1 MSEVQGDRASGAYL
15 RLLAA
20 RPQFTVDT
28 DGRGRAGRALALL
41 AYLRLG
47 PPRVSRDELAEI
59 LWDPESGGDAGHR
72 LRELISTLR
81 RVLPAGV
88 LVTDGQ
94 EVCLNQAAVRC
105 DVADFRQAISEGRLV
120 DAAALYGAD
129 FLSGAFPPK
138 AALFEE
144 WASGIGRGLRRE
156 YGMVL
161 GKLVASSRAREQFQ
175 EAAQWADRL
184 WRLEPDAEEW
194 ATELLRLRCLSGDVA
209 GSLAAAAAVEW
220 HFSDAFGEVPDEVA
234 ALLEQAR
241 ILPELALVTPT
252 VDPDSG
258 NDRVEAEASPAK
270 GGLATPGQ
278 PVGHAAAPHGH
289 VPAMMRLRWPLTLLV
304 GGAVLVAAALAI
316 PSQQATPEAAAGPIF
331 GGGGRLYLRH
341 TDGRIR
347 ALDFVGPRP
356 TDTLG
361 VVVTGRDTLIMRMG
375 PYSPVRHAV
384 AESCTPDRSDHRSI
398 CVWSI
403 VTDEA
408 PVVLPLEGDNAPSGW
423 SPDGAWLLVR
433 SDRGS
438 QQGRYSYDA
447 WALHLAS
454 GAMRRLSDT
463 PYETEGSWSPDG
475 SRVAL
480 RMLTPAGDSVLIV
493 DAGSGAVLDRLAF
506 SRWVVMAWSPD
517 GEVLALAESMPDG
530 SNARIHVAAPMSE
543 PTTVELPDVR
553 QVIAASWSPDGV
565 LLAHLGVTPEGSS
578 HLRIC
583 EWASCQAP
591 LLEIPDVQW
600 LLWVPE
606 DPTPYLE
613 VVRLTASREWI
624 AAGDTLH
631 ISLTTRDGS
640 GRDFRAPHLT
650 FALLDPEIGWL
661 DSRLTF
667 HALRPGVARL
677 VADAGGWRADTLIVK
692 VAPAPE
698 ASLLMSETWANGLD
712 TTTWR
717 PFGVPLPSVVPVAGG
732 WAFRNNG
739 DSLYPSGVVSRTAF
753 EPSQGLTIEWR
764 QSTPLTGDLWQE
776 VWIHL
781 STGPLEE
788 FRVSA
793 GPPYPEKNSPIH
805 INSPIL
811 VSTPPIAMLSVQCGG
826 GLSPLQD
833 YPSGLRT
840 RTWHEFAFQLRADG
854 RCELFVDGILSE
866 TTRTSAAFAWDRP
879 LHLMLGGR
887 THRTDILLGDV
898 RVWQGV
904 RWAVDQSGQARPLA
918 SPQPPT

>member
-1 MSEVQGDRASGAYL
+1 MTVGQPDRSSGVYL
-15 RLLAA
+15 RMLAA
-20 RPQFTVDT
+20 RPQFTVAP
-28 DGRGRAGRALALL
+28 DGRSRAGRALALL

-47 PPRVSRDELAEI
+47 PPRVSRDELVEI
-59 LWDPESGGDAGHR
+59 LWDPESGGDASHS

-88 LVTDGQ
+88 LVTDGR
-94 EVCLNQAAVRC
+94 EVRLNHAAVRC
-105 DVADFRQAISEGRLV
+105 DVTDFRQAISEGRLA

-144 WASGIGRGLRRE
+144 WASGVGRRLRGE

-161 GKLVASSRAREQFQ
+161 EKLVASSRAREEFRQ
-175 EAAQWADRL
+175 AAELADRL
-184 WRLEPDAEEW
+184 WRLAPDSEEW
-194 ATELLRLRCLSGDVA
+194 AAELLRLRCSAGDVA
-209 GSLAAAAAVEW
+209 ASLAAASAVEG
-220 HFSDAFGEVPDEVA
+220 HFSDAFGAAPSEVE
-234 ALLEQAR
+234 ALLNQAR
-241 ILPELALVTPT
+241 ILPEPAVMTSAVDHSLAAGT
-252 VDPDSG
+252 VG
-258 NDRVEAEASPAK
+258 
-270 GGLATPGQ
+270 
-278 PVGHAAAPHGH
+278 AAPKATTSLAPELRAEPPTTSPTYA
-289 VPAMMRLRWPLTLLV
+289 PAMMRLRWPLTLLV

-433 SDRGS
+433 SDLGS
-438 QQGRYSYDA
+438 QPGRYSYDA

-493 DAGSGAVLDRLAF
+493 DAGTGAVLDRLAF

-624 AAGDTLH
+624 AAGDTLR

-826 GLSPLQD
+826 GLNPLQD
-833 YPSGLRT
+833 YPPGLRT